1 MSTTP
6 LLTRAG
12 AYEAT
17 QHVDRL
23 ANLIEIEAAVL
34 GLDESLV
41 KKAIEVLDTVS
52 DAVEK
57 KASENFPLTAGE
69 LPPALQKINDEKAE
83 KAEKKDEES
92 KKEAAAKPAEGS
104 KVLVE
109 IFGKEKE
116 GTVKNHH
123 AAGDMADVDFGHGDI
138 YGIAFDR
145 MTPVESGKKAAD
157 FDPATIAEQTPG
169 PLEAEPDEPYM
180 DGHFTTVELY
190 EVSEEF
196 GGKLAAATDKTAAS
210 KLDSVTVQGYD
221 GFTAQ
226 IRVLD
231 ELSTQA
237 ASLEAQI
244 DAAIGPLLTQK
255 AGLDKDIAKVHQT
268 IKDEYKQNLD
278 AVGNVTIERKTA
290 LVAARAKLQVVAVKR
305 TLNDVQ
311 AELLA
316 AIIEKYGKEVAD
328 FIKVTQ
334 GALQDTDKQMR
345 VAFKGF
351 ELEQKAMQTH
361 TASAKTA
368 GLADLLAT
376 FQGWLDKGWK
386 KMVQVAKTV
395 GAIVSRSGSSCAKA
409 HDSFMGSLDDIAS
422 GKTAAVAPTSHG
434 FNLFKN

>member
-1 MSTTP
+1 MSTP

-23 ANLIEIEAAVL
+23 ANLIEVEAAIL
-34 GLDESLV
+34 GLDDAL
-41 KKAIEVLDTVS
+41 KKQAIEVLDTIS

-57 KASENFPLTAGE
+57 KAIENFPLTAGE
-69 LPPALQKINDEKAE
+69 LPPALQKINEEKAE
-83 KAEKKDEES
+83 EKEGET
-92 KKEAAAKPAEGS
+92 KKEAGELPPALQENADKKKEEAK
-104 KVLVE
+104 
-109 IFGKEKE
+109 
-116 GTVKNHH
+116 
-123 AAGDMADVDFGHGDI
+123 
-138 YGIAFDR
+138 
-145 MTPVESGKKAAD
+145 KKAAD
-157 FDPATIAEQTPG
+157 FDPATIAEQVPG

-180 DGHFTTVELY
+180 DGHFTAVELY

-196 GGKLAAATDKTAAS
+196 GGKLASALAKTAS

-221 GFTAQ
+221 GFTGQ
-226 IRVLD
+226 IRILD

-237 ASLEAQI
+237 ATLQAQI
-244 DAAIGPLLTQK
+244 DAAIGPLLTTK
-255 AGLDKDIAKVHQT
+255 AGLDADIAKVHKT
-268 IKDEYKQNLD
+268 IKDEYKTNLA

-290 LVAARAKLQVVAVKR
+290 LVEARAQLQVVAVKR
-305 TLNDVQ
+305 SLNDVQ

-316 AIIEKYGKEVAD
+316 AVIEKYGKEVAD

-361 TASAKTA
+361 TAAVKTA

-376 FQGWLDKGWK
+376 FQSWLDKGWK
-386 KMVQVAKTV
+386 RMVQVAKTV
-395 GAIVSRSGSSCAKA
+395 GAIVTRSGASCAKA
-409 HDSFMGSLDDIAS
+409 HDSFMGSLDDLSS
-422 GKTAAVAPTSHG
+422 GKMASAPSSHG

>member
-1 MSTTP
+1 MSTP

-12 AYEAT
+12 AFEAT

-23 ANLIEIEAAVL
+23 ANLIEIEAATL
-34 GLDESLV
+34 GIDESLK

-57 KASENFPLTAGE
+57 QAAANFPLTAGE
-69 LPPALQKINDEKAE
+69 LPPALQKINDEKS
-83 KAEKKDEES
+83 KKKDEES
-92 KKEAAAKPAEGS
+92 KKKAGELPPALQENADKKKEEA
-104 KVLVE
+104 
-109 IFGKEKE
+109 
-116 GTVKNHH
+116 
-123 AAGDMADVDFGHGDI
+123 
-138 YGIAFDR
+138 
-145 MTPVESGKKAAD
+145 KKKAD
-157 FDPATIAEQTPG
+157 FDPATIAEQTSG
-169 PLEAEPDEPYM
+169 PLESEPDEPYM

-196 GGKLAAATDKTAAS
+196 GGKLAAASKSAAS
-210 KLDSVTVQGYD
+210 KLESVTVQGYD
-221 GFTAQ
+221 GFTGQ
-226 IRVLD
+226 IRILD

-237 ASLEAQI
+237 ASLQAQI
-244 DAAIGPLLTQK
+244 DAAIGPLLTTK

-268 IKDEYKQNLD
+268 IKDEYKQSLD

-290 LVAARAKLQVVAVKR
+290 LVNARAQLQVVAVKR
-305 TLNDVQ
+305 SLNDVQ

-316 AIIEKYGKEVAD
+316 AVIEKYGKEVAD

-361 TASAKTA
+361 TASVKTA
-368 GLADLLAT
+368 GIADLLAT
-376 FQGWLDKGWK
+376 FQDWLDKGWK

-395 GAIVSRSGSSCAKA
+395 GAMVTRSGDSCGKA
-409 HDSFMGSLDDIAS
+409 HVSFMSSLDDFAT
-422 GKTAAVAPTSHG
+422 GKTATVAPTSHG

>member
-1 MSTTP
+1 MSTP

-12 AYEAT
+12 AFEAT

-23 ANLIEIEAAVL
+23 ANLIEIEAATL
-34 GLDESLV
+34 GIDENL
-41 KKAIEVLDTVS
+41 KKQAIEVLDTLS

-57 KASENFPLTAGE
+57 QAATNYPLTAGE

-83 KAEKKDEES
+83 KKDEES
-92 KKEAAAKPAEGS
+92 KKKAGELPPALQKINDEKKEEAK
-104 KVLVE
+104 
-109 IFGKEKE
+109 
-116 GTVKNHH
+116 
-123 AAGDMADVDFGHGDI
+123 
-138 YGIAFDR
+138 
-145 MTPVESGKKAAD
+145 KKAAD
-157 FDPATIAEQTPG
+157 FDPATIAEQTSG

-196 GGKLAAATDKTAAS
+196 GGKLAAASKTAAS
-210 KLDSVTVQGYD
+210 KLESVTVQGYD
-221 GFTAQ
+221 GFTGQ
-226 IRVLD
+226 IRILD

-237 ASLEAQI
+237 ATLQAQI
-244 DAAIGPLLTQK
+244 DAAIGPLLTTK

-268 IKDEYKQNLD
+268 IKDEYKQNLA

-290 LVAARAKLQVVAVKR
+290 LVNARAQLQVVAVKR
-305 TLNDVQ
+305 SLNDVQ

-316 AIIEKYGKEVAD
+316 AVIEKYGKEVAD

-361 TASAKTA
+361 TASVKTA
-368 GLADLLAT
+368 GIADLLAT
-376 FQGWLDKGWK
+376 FQDWLDKGWK

-395 GAIVSRSGSSCAKA
+395 GAMVTRSGESLAKS
-409 HDSFMGSLDDIAS
+409 HDSFMGSLDDLAT
-422 GKTAAVAPTSHG
+422 GKTAAVAPSSHG